1 MTKITILASLVLTAC
16 VSQGRYDE
24 VVKSGDTAR
33 VELQHTQVGLEERAR
48 EDQRRITVLTND
60 LARHDKMI
68 ADFDAR
74 LADAVARADALKAS
88 LDATSAADA
97 QLRRAQAAAVAR
109 AELYRQLAFKLKSM
123 VDARELSIV
132 LHDGRMVLRM
142 PNDVLFDSG
151 SVLVKPTGLR
161 ALAEVAAVLK
171 TVTDRRFQ
179 IAGHTDN
186 VPISTPRFASNW
198 DLSTARAVEVV
209 RVLAAHGL
217 RQPLLS
223 AAGYGEVRPR
233 GLQRRKR
240 RAREEPAHRDRRS
253 AEHRRAGHPT
263 RSMRF
268 EYSAMWTPPLPWRPV
283 FPYSVEET

>member
-1 MTKITILASLVLTAC
+1 MTKMTILASLVLSAC

-24 VVKSGDTAR
+24 AVKGADAAR

-48 EDQRRITVLTND
+48 EDQHRITVLTDD

-74 LADAVARADALKAS
+74 LAETAARADALKAS

-161 ALAEVAAVLK
+161 ALAQVAAVLK
-171 TVTDRRFQ
+171 TVADRRFQ

-223 AAGYGEVRPR
+223 AAGYGEFDPVASNDVNDGRAKN
-233 GLQRRKR
+233 RRI
-240 RAREEPAHRDRRS
+240 EIVVQPHIDELVI
-253 AEHRRAGHPT
+253 
-263 RSMRF
+263 
-268 EYSAMWTPPLPWRPV
+268 LPDQ
-283 FPYSVEET
+283 